1 MSDEFRVLFKKKFV
15 GQESVGQALGVVQA
29 VDAEND
35 LQVVIEMKHHFM
47 TIQRL
52 QTIHVS

>member
-35 LQVVIEMKHHFM
+35 LQEVTEMKHHFM
-47 TIQRL
+47 TIQR
-52 QTIHVS
+52 